1 MFLYM
6 NFFEREKGG
15 KKEIEKLSCDF
26 FYMNSEFGK

>member
-6 NFFEREKGG
+6 NFFEREGG